1 MIKRTLEMKMKIENH
16 CNWKKKK
23 QSISFISVVL
33 ILVVTFASPA
43 LLVAD
48 GIGVSDENLP
58 FEVDYTSSVNP
69 GDAVFITLTL
79 NENTSSQFSAQAK
92 LYSNGVAESLIEVEL
107 YKIGNKAF
115 SAVIPLS
122 SWYEAGEFYLRVSYQ
137 IGNDAKK
144 TFDLSLTMNK
154 KDFISETLYLDARN
168 TSIKT
173 DTSTERAVQIDRLN
187 EILETV
193 DYSAVYQKGTFS
205 FPIDQVYY
213 TSFFGDRRIY
223 EYSDGKSATGVH
235 YGSDYR
241 AAIGTPV
248 YACGRGKVV
257 LAAERNST
265 GFTVVLEHLP
275 GLYSLYYHLDSYSV
289 SEGQIVEQGVQIA
302 ESGATGLATGP
313 HLHWEIRLL
322 TRAVNPEFFID
333 QFPTQ

>member
-1 MIKRTLEMKMKIENH
+1 MIKRTMETKNENR

-23 QSISFISVVL
+23 QSISFVSVVL

-43 LLVAD
+43 LLVAE
-48 GIGVSDENLP
+48 GIRVSDENLP

-79 NENTSSQFSAQAK
+79 NENTSSQFSAQAE
-92 LYSNGVAESLIEVEL
+92 LYSNGVTESLIEVEL
-107 YKIGNKAF
+107 YKIGNEAF

-122 SWYEAGEFYLRVSYQ
+122 SWYEAGEFYLLVSYQ

-144 TFDLSLTMNK
+144 NFDLPVTMNK

-193 DYSAVYQKGTFS
+193 DYSAVYQKSTFS
-205 FPIDQVYY
+205 FPIDQIYH

-223 EYSDGKSATGVH
+223 EYSDGKSATGLH

-241 AAIGTPV
+241 AGTGTP
-248 YACGRGKVV
+248 
-257 LAAERNST
+257 
-265 GFTVVLEHLP
+265 F
-275 GLYSLYYHLDSYSV
+275 
-289 SEGQIVEQGVQIA
+289 
-302 ESGATGLATGP
+302 
-313 HLHWEIRLL
+313 LL
-322 TRAVNPEFFID
+322 KTICILQSCCQKYTKRTLV
-333 QFPTQ
+333 